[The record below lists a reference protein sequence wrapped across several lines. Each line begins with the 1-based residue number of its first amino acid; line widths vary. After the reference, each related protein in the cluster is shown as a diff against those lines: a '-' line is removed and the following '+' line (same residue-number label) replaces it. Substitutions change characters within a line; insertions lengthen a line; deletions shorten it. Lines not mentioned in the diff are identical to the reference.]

1 MMSKRLSEILVKLIL
16 FILGLISIIT
26 TLFIFIYI
34 FMKGKDIINLS
45 FIFEVPSG
53 MPVGTSG
60 GIYPALLGS
69 IYLGALSALIGG
81 VIGILTSI
89 YIVFYSS
96 NTFLNRITRFS
107 VSFLSGIPSIIFGLV
122 GYTLLIYKFGMPR
135 SLICAS
141 ITISVMILPFVSIRA
156 QKIFMENESR
166 YMKESICLGIN
177 REYTILKLIL
187 PSCLIELITTLALAM
202 AYGMGAVA
210 PIMYTGAVMVSSL
223 PVELNKPFMS
233 LPYHLY
239 MLVVDG
245 ASFEYAYG
253 TAFVLI
259 SLLLIIHLLCR
270 SIGFFRDGAQWKIKK

>member
-1 MMSKRLSEILVKLIL
+1 MSKRLSEILVKLIL

-187 PSCLIELITTLALAM
+187 PSCLIELITTLVLAM

>member
-187 PSCLIELITTLALAM
+187 PSCLIELITTLVLAM